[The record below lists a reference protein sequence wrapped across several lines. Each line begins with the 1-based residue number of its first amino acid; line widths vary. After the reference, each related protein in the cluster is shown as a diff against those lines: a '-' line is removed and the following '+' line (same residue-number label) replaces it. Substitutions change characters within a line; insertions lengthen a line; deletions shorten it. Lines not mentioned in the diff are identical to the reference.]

1 MTGAAKEHWSTLQS
15 HAARG
20 KMDFTA
26 IKLRHESSPLFYH
39 QYPSNHSNHSV
50 KCRPLIK
57 CTVLLRDT
65 SGALERRR
73 ARVGVKSILALRAR
87 GVCLLTREVKM

>member
-1 MTGAAKEHWSTLQS
+1 
-15 HAARG
+15 
-20 KMDFTA
+20 MDFTA

-39 QYPSNHSNHSV
+39 QSAQHYPSNHSNHSF